1 VPTASSQARRPR
13 TESAAYDLGDSV
25 ALYCLPHL
33 SVQTAGLLTCA
44 AVKPPDITLVDREPD
59 TVSTSYFSDSSHLF
73 SPERRTRALSL
84 CLRKINPYGRPTMAD
99 HDLDLDQLAIRLRAK
114 METKGLSIRAAA
126 KEIGLGA
133 ATLSRLLQGSENSN
147 TPDLA
152 NVSKAAEWVGRSL
165 ADFSAL
171 TRRQAPTSTIADV
184 EVHLRALPGLDR
196 TDAEAL
202 VAMVKAG
209 YESAK
214 KLRSK
219 KHA

>member
-1 VPTASSQARRPR
+1 
-13 TESAAYDLGDSV
+13 
-25 ALYCLPHL
+25 
-33 SVQTAGLLTCA
+33 
-44 AVKPPDITLVDREPD
+44 
-59 TVSTSYFSDSSHLF
+59 
-73 SPERRTRALSL
+73 
-84 CLRKINPYGRPTMAD
+84 MAN

-114 METKGLSIRAAA
+114 MEAKDLSIRAAA
-126 KEIGLGA
+126 MEIGLGA

-152 NVSKAAEWVGRSL
+152 NV
-165 ADFSAL
+165 
-171 TRRQAPTSTIADV
+171 PTSTMADV

-214 KLRSK
+214 KLRAK